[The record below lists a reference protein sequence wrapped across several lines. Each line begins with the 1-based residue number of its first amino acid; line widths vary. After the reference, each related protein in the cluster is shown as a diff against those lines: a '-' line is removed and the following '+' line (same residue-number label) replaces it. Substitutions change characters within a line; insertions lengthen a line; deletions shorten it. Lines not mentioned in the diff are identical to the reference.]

1 MATVKTATPTRRFST
16 SRVVGAV
23 VLVAL
28 VVAMVL
34 STKFLTPAELSTIAP
49 KPFDPVATAQDLY
62 GRAQTQIPGDAADLG
77 KVVPAF
83 QSDPRS
89 AADTY
94 KAVSPSENAYV
105 FDVKATGTVV
115 EATDASLRLKV
126 DGVPG
131 QTVVLVPL
139 TTAVNGSVLRDAMG
153 FKFADAPG
161 QTQYQYVADEL
172 KKLMLSDVQSS
183 VPDPASLQGK
193 KVDVVGV
200 VSVTATGGSPVPRA
214 KPVNVQ
220 PLSIKAA

>member
-1 MATVKTATPTRRFST
+1 MASAQTATLPRRFSP
-16 SRVVGAV
+16 RRIVGVV

-34 STKFLTPAELSTIAP
+34 CTKFLTPAELSAIAP
-49 KPFDPVATAQDLY
+49 KPFDPAATAQDLY
-62 GRAQTQIPGDAADLG
+62 TKAQAELPGQAADLG
-77 KVVPAF
+77 KVVPAI
-83 QSDPRS
+83 QSDPKS

-94 KAVSPSENAYV
+94 KAVSPNENAYV

-115 EATDASLRLKV
+115 EATDASLRIKV
-126 DGVPG
+126 DGVPD

-139 TTAVNGSVLRDAMG
+139 TTAVNGSVLRDALG

-172 KKLMLSDVQSS
+172 KKLMLADLQSS
-183 VPDPASLQGK
+183 VPDPKSLQGK
-193 KVDVVGV
+193 QVDVVGV
-200 VSVTATGGSPVPRA
+200 VSVTTTGGGPVPRA

-220 PLSIKAA
+220 PLRVKAA

>member
-1 MATVKTATPTRRFST
+1 MASAQTATLPRRFSL
-16 SRVVGAV
+16 RRIVGLV
-23 VLVAL
+23 VLV
-28 VVAMVL
+28 VVIVAMVL
-34 STKFLTPAELSTIAP
+34 CTKFLTPAELASIAP
-49 KPFDPVATAQDLY
+49 KPFDPAAIAQDLFT
-62 GRAQTQIPGDAADLG
+62 RAKSDLPGKAADLG

-83 QSDPRS
+83 QSDPKS

-94 KAVSPSENAYV
+94 KAVSPNENAYV

-115 EATDASLRLKV
+115 AATDASLQIKV
-126 DGVPG
+126 DGVPD
-131 QTVVLVPL
+131 QTLVIVPL

-172 KKLMLSDVQSS
+172 KKLMLADLQSS
-183 VPDPASLQGK
+183 VPDPKSLQGK
-193 KVDVVGV
+193 QVDVVGLV
-200 VSVTATGGSPVPRA
+200 AVTTTSGGPVPRA

>member
-1 MATVKTATPTRRFST
+1 MATVKTATSPRRLSPA
-16 SRVVGAV
+16 RIVGVVA
-23 VLVAL
+23 LVAL
-28 VVAMVL
+28 VVAMAL
-34 STKFLTPAELSTIAP
+34 STKFLTPAELATIAP
-49 KPFDPVATAQDLY
+49 KPFDPVATAEDLY
-62 GRAQTQIPGDAADLG
+62 GRAKTTIPGEAADLG
-77 KVVPAF
+77 EVVPAF

-94 KAVSPSENAYV
+94 KAVSPSENSYV

-115 EATDASLRLKV
+115 EASDASLRLQV
-126 DGVPG
+126 DGVPT

-161 QTQYQYVADEL
+161 QTQYQYVSDEI
-172 KKLMLSDVQSS
+172 KKLMLADLQSS

-193 KVDVVGV
+193 KVTVVGV
-200 VSVTATGGSPVPRA
+200 VSVTSTGGGPVPRA

-220 PLSIKAA
+220 PLTIEAS